1 MSDIEF
7 IDGLLVKAPRDNAP
21 DFIKASLSIK
31 RVELIAWLS
40 KRTDEWVNSDVK
52 VSKGGKWFVAV
63 DNWKPDGKK
72 GSDKPAKGKPAND
85 FQDDEVPW

>member
-31 RVELIAWLS
+31 RAELIAWLS
-40 KRTDEWVNSDVK
+40 RRTDEWVNADVK

-63 DNWKPDGKK
+63 DNWKPDSKK
-72 GSDKPAKGKPAND
+72 GSDKPAQGKTSGD
-85 FQDDEVPW
+85 FQDDAIPW